1 MRGVPF
7 DSAQGTPLEII
18 ESMWDSTYFDSA
30 QHKPLTHSFSEI
42 FDRLSDRA
50 PAPIP
55 LLSSQYQLQ

>member
-30 QHKPLTHSFSEI
+30 RTSRSPTRSAKFLI
-42 FDRLSDRA
+42 A
-50 PAPIP
+50 
-55 LLSSQYQLQ
+55 